1 MNEDKNNKKISRF
14 ANILYAPDLPALYN
28 QGLTDYEILVRL
40 AAVINNNADIMT
52 DFQKIVDELILILG
66 DVDKVV
72 KEKVIAA
79 IQYMYDSGELA
90 EIIGEIIAN
99 SLQGKNGNIDLAHMG
114 YILHKAH
121 TWGVSELPAVDASL
135 TIEEELYSALQGNCV
150 FLINGNMYWAC
161 AYVCQNGST
170 FQNNN
175 AARIYVYTVNQNG
188 SLSYVTDREYAVM
201 GHCNSMTYFNG
212 YLYIA
217 PNSYAGSN
225 GGATRD
231 VKRIS
236 FDGET
241 LGGEWDT
248 EENAYVPETKTPE
261 GWIWQTRFSDAICGY
276 EDKLY
281 ICDEFMNLYS
291 YNWTT
296 NQVTLEI
303 ERLNGLAGYTG
314 DGFSISD
321 NYIYMGTAGYRI
333 KRYNRAL
340 GYVDWV
346 YQLPVKPNNGAFKI
360 GEVEGFTV
368 VNGVLYL
375 AGFYNLAGVSTKY
388 NTYSITH
395 FYRQNLATNDIDIP
409 NFINWSN
416 GYGME
421 DLVITV
427 TGNLPA
433 DNDNSRNEY
442 LNVPC
447 VQLALDF
454 IETND
459 YIQRGTVSVRQYR
472 NLSTIDIR
480 TTKPITI
487 DGTYYRN
494 NINPNVSPSI
504 GHVYSKSNTSVYLVN
519 VVINNRLPLDIHD
532 DQMTRNCISQL
543 GGTLSVHKCAFSTGL
558 ITNSINV
565 RFAIEAYRGTVNVKT
580 DDAAY
585 ATNPEQ
591 WLQYREDN
599 GVSNPKFIHGNDI
612 VMNQNGTLTSA

>member
-1 MNEDKNNKKISRF
+1 MDSNKKIGRF
-14 ANILYAPDLPALYN
+14 AHILYAPDLPALYN
-28 QGLTDYEILVRL
+28 QGLSDYEILVRL
-40 AAVINNNADIMT
+40 ASVINNNADIMT
-52 DFQKIVDELILILG
+52 DFSKIAAELE
-66 DVDKVV
+66 KVLADIDGTV
-72 KEKVIAA
+72 KEKVIEAVEA
-79 IQYMYDSGELA
+79 LYQSGELS

-99 SLQGKNGNIDLAHMG
+99 SLQNKNGNIDLAHMG
-114 YILHKAH
+114 YVLHKAH
-121 TWGVSELPAVDASL
+121 NYGLSELPAEDANI
-135 TIEEELYSALQGNCV
+135 TYQEELYSALQGNCV
-150 FLINGNMYWAC
+150 FEINGNMYWAC
-161 AYVCQNGST
+161 CYICQNGYT
-170 FQNNN
+170 AAENNN
-175 AARIYVYTVNQNG
+175 AARLYVYTINQDG
-188 SLSYVTDREYAVM
+188 SLSYVTDREFAVM
-201 GHCNSMTYFNG
+201 GHCNSMTYNDG
-212 YLYIA
+212 YLYIS
-217 PNSYAGSN
+217 PGSYAGSN
-225 GGATRD
+225 GGSTTD
-231 VKRIS
+231 IKRVS
-236 FDGET
+236 FDGT
-241 LGGEWDT
+241 NLGGTW
-248 EENAYVPETKTPE
+248 NAGYQKYTPETKTPS
-261 GWIWQTRFSDAICGY
+261 GWIYETSYCDRICAYNGVIY
-276 EDKLY
+276 VFDQY
-281 ICDEFMNLYS
+281 MNMYAYDWL
-291 YNWTT
+291 T
-296 NQVTLEI
+296 NAVTLEI
-303 ERLNGLAGYTG
+303 ERINGLYGMSSS
-314 DGFSISD
+314 DGLSIDD
-321 NYIYMGTAGYRI
+321 NYIYFGANGYRL
-333 KRYNRAL
+333 KRYNKAL
-340 GYVDWV
+340 GFVDWV

-375 AGFYNLAGVSTKY
+375 AGFYNLCGVSTKY

-395 FYRQNLATNDIDIP
+395 FYRQNLATNDIEIP

-421 DLVITV
+421 DLVIAV

-447 VQLALDF
+447 VQVALDF

-504 GHVYSKSNTSVYLVN
+504 GHAYSKSNTSVYFVN
-519 VVINNRLPLDIHD
+519 VNFNNRLPLDID
-532 DQMTRNCISQL
+532 NDQMTRNCISQL
-543 GGTLSVHKCAFSTGL
+543 GGTLNVHKCTFSTGL

-591 WLQYREDN
+591 WLQYRDDN
-599 GVSNPKFIHGNDI
+599 GVSNPKFINGNDI
-612 VMNQNGTLTSA
+612 VINQNGTLTSA